1 MKNSF
6 KELKIDEL
14 VAKRAELRKKYFD
27 FRFQAVV
34 GHVENPVQARNLRR
48 QIARVETLINGN
60 VGSGGR
66 TRRGSG
72 RDRRRRRSRARRHTV
87 ETVQGARNK
96 QTLQGV
102 VKSDKMDKTI
112 VVEITMRKLHPLYKK
127 YVTRSKS
134 IKAHD
139 EKNEAHEGDTV
150 RVVECRPLSRD
161 KRWRLVEVVEKAK

>member
-1 MKNSF
+1 M
-6 KELKIDEL
+6 
-14 VAKRAELRKKYFD
+14 
-27 FRFQAVV
+27 
-34 GHVENPVQARNLRR
+34 
-48 QIARVETLINGN
+48 
-60 VGSGGR
+60 
-66 TRRGSG
+66 
-72 RDRRRRRSRARRHTV
+72 
-87 ETVQGARNK
+87 ETVQALNHK
-96 QTLQGV
+96 QELQGI

-150 RVVECRPLSRD
+150 KVVECRPLSRD